1 MGRKTLRILCFGD
14 SLTSGYFAWG
24 MGSHPYALKLE
35 DRLTGAFPDV
45 DFEVVADGQPGD
57 IASFERFRKR
67 MEAACMSSSL
77 ICRDARR
84 SSRHH
89 LCLAPPFICCLMS
102 IQLTIYTFT

>member
-67 MEAACMSSSL
+67 MEAACTSNSL
-77 ICRDARR
+77 IQVMMRDGLHATPQPWHR
-84 SSRHH
+84 
-89 LCLAPPFICCLMS
+89 CLSTA
-102 IQLTIYTFT
+102 